1 MDGRIDEVAQ
11 RASGLSADD
20 TVARVLAALEAG
32 APGSADPESF
42 EVFRTAHHARA
53 LWTLHQ
59 CRRHCPD
66 FAFVLVT
73 APFFCFGAD
82 HVIVG
87 TLRHTRPRCDACEAR
102 DADIPDKSGCAADAP
117 ADAPRDSARLDAVL
131 ERLAGDTR
139 DALVDAARALVASD
153 AFADG
158 AATLRAGQGD
168 RAPGRPG
175 AGRGRVRRVQGA
187 RRDAAHVLRRAR
199 RVRRRAEPVRKQRL
213 FILDHS
219 FVSARQRGW
228 RRMYIHPSL
237 PWPPT
242 SSPPR
247 RSCRIVPTF

>member
-42 EVFRTAHHARA
+42 EVFRTAHRARA

-66 FAFVLVT
+66 FAFALVT

-158 AATLRAGQGD
+158 AATLRAGLGVA
-168 RAPGRPG
+168 RAKAIVHLVGPALDADGFD
-175 AGRGRVRRVQGA
+175 VYKE
-187 RRDAAHVLRRAR
+187 RDATLRTSYAV
-199 RVRRRAEPVRKQRL
+199 RVAFDGAPSRYASKGCL
-213 FILDHS
+213 F
-219 FVSARQRGW
+219 
-228 RRMYIHPSL
+228 
-237 PWPPT
+237 
-242 SSPPR
+242 
-247 RSCRIVPTF
+247 